1 MAEQGKTLQKSA
13 ISRRTED
20 QRMGKIQG
28 GNKIHLNR
36 ILDQHRPFTFRLQ
49 QTGDFGYL
57 VLYTKFSFTKKM
69 SIGSQ
74 QGEAEGT
81 VWGLE

>member
-13 ISRRTED
+13 VSRRAED
-20 QRMGKIQG
+20 QWTGKIQG
-28 GNKIHLNR
+28 GNKIHLSR
-36 ILDQHRPFTFRLQ
+36 ILDQHGPFMFRLQ
-49 QTGDFGYL
+49 QAVNFGYL
-57 VLYTKFSFTKKM
+57 VLHTKFSFIKKM

-74 QGEAEGT
+74 QGVAEGT